1 MLGGRTCA
9 WRKWCWVERPLSVLT
24 AWDGRTWA
32 WRKTKHP
39 PLVLTAWGGRT
50 WAWYRVERPL
60 PVLSAWDGRTWAWPW
75 WRKIERPPLILIVLG
90 GRTRAHLDDPS
101 QASSPYLNCVGWQD
115 KLTVEVMNHNA
126 LWSASETSHHS
137 NAAELILFSYC
148 FVMVAWSIESR
159 KNQKKN
165 GHSGG
170 EVGFQVPS
178 YYDTVLYNNSRL
190 L

>member
-9 WRKWCWVERPLSVLT
+9 WRRRWNVERPLPVLI

-32 WRKTKHP
+32 WRKAERP

-50 WAWYRVERPL
+50 CAWYRVERPL
-60 PVLSAWDGRTWAWPW
+60 PVLTAWDGRTRAWLW
-75 WRKIERPPLILIVLG
+75 RRKIERPPLILIVLG

-101 QASSPYLNCVGWQD
+101 PRVVEWRSPLGLEKV
-115 KLTVEVMNHNA
+115 TEEVKKHNT
-126 LWSASETSHHS
+126 LWSASAPFECCQTYLV
-137 NAAELILFSYC
+137 LILLRYGRLDDRIEENNK
-148 FVMVAWSIESR
+148 MVI
-159 KNQKKN
+159 
-165 GHSGG
+165 
-170 EVGFQVPS
+170 VGWGWFFQVPS

>member
-9 WRKWCWVERPLSVLT
+9 WRRRWNVEGPLSVLT

-32 WRKTKHP
+32 WRKTKRP

-101 QASSPYLNCVGWQD
+101 QASSPYLNCVGRQD
-115 KLTVEVMNHNA
+115 KVTEELISMILPQEWWNGVLPYLNCVGRQDKVTEEVKNHNT
-126 LWSASETSHHS
+126 LWSASRHS
-137 NAAELILFSYC
+137 NAAELTSFSYC

-159 KNQKKN
+159 KTKK
-165 GHSGG
+165 
-170 EVGFQVPS
+170 
-178 YYDTVLYNNSRL
+178 
-190 L
+190 